1 MLRLAVILAVAGLS
15 GAGFA
20 GASFTGAA
28 AIAAAGAAPE
38 KAPILYVQGIS
49 CPARKSC
56 TGQPAYYERIREIP
70 AVGLPSRP
78 LSNGSF
84 SDTEPAWSPD
94 HRQIAFVRESRN
106 GLSYS
111 IWVMRADGSG
121 ARPVT
126 HGNVVDVEPTW
137 SPDGKRIAFRGDSA
151 DGRSFDLYTVRVDG
165 SGRKDLT
172 SDADDVSVTDPSW
185 STNNLIAFER
195 TRQNAGAGTGI
206 YTIRPDGSGL
216 RRLCI
221 GGFDPAWSPG
231 GHRIAFVLPGPRGGV
246 LEIATMSPNGTGR
259 TFLTGGTEST
269 APAWS
274 PDGSRIVFL
283 RDTQITVMNAD
294 GSHIKQV
301 TRPLHGANFVD
312 TPAW

>member
-1 MLRLAVILAVAGLS
+1 MPGAEVLHGPAGL
-15 GAGFA
+15 
-20 GASFTGAA
+20 
-28 AIAAAGAAPE
+28 
-38 KAPILYVQGIS
+38 L
-49 CPARKSC
+49 
-56 TGQPAYYERIREIP
+56 
-70 AVGLPSRP
+70 
-78 LSNGSF
+78 
-84 SDTEPAWSPD
+84 
-94 HRQIAFVRESRN
+94 
-106 GLSYS
+106 
-111 IWVMRADGSG
+111 RADPRDPGCRPPVEAVVERVVQRHRARLVARSSADRVRPRVAQWALVLDLGDAGRRVG